1 MKSSATHFLYSPSL
15 VLSLTHQ
22 IQDNS
27 LNIYPT
33 LIQFLSKYART
44 IYTLL
49 YYWYLITQ
57 AHSGCLYINNSTL
70 PLHCHHNKY
79 IRMRFMCFSFCIFI
93 YLINF
98 HIICVCHLYILFI
111 SFSLLLL
118 LDVWFSFDAC
128 NRQVASFDR
137 EPTTSPTALVL
148 AIAVP
153 PSATSSFALWIL
165 EAIHLFILQWVCSCD
180 TCEKCCNTG
189 YRSVPTTTA
198 IPSTSRWAPRSR
210 VPT

>member
-49 YYWYLITQ
+49 YYCYLITQ

-98 HIICVCHLYILFI
+98 HIICVCHLFCLF
-111 SFSLLLL
+111 
-118 LDVWFSFDAC
+118 
-128 NRQVASFDR
+128 
-137 EPTTSPTALVL
+137 
-148 AIAVP
+148 
-153 PSATSSFALWIL
+153 PSACFFCLMFGSVLTHVTDKSPVLTVSQPHRPQ
-165 EAIHLFILQWVCSCD
+165 HLCLQ
-180 TCEKCCNTG
+180 
-189 YRSVPTTTA
+189 
-198 IPSTSRWAPRSR
+198 
-210 VPT
+210 